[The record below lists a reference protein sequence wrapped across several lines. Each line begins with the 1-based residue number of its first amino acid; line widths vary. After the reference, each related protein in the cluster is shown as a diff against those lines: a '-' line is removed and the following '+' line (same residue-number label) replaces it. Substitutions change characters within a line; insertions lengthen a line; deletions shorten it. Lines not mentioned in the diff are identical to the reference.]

1 MYKNGISY
9 LGLILLIL
17 LSHMS
22 LLAIILFR
30 GNYEAVTDVGLLAA
44 IVLGTDLIYFCVL
57 RLMRQATYTADFAL
71 VLLLNMSV
79 IFQSCFGGVGFA
91 FKHYLM
97 AVGAFVFCQIAYL
110 LTRDAVVTERRKP
123 IYYVLFGVL
132 MLSILLFTGSRG
144 IWIDLGFITLQPSE
158 FLKPVFVLLCATS
171 ISTQQN
177 KKKTLGF
184 MIVRDNWYV
193 YGCTVL
199 IVLLQ
204 WWCRDLGS
212 LPTFLAVAGCGL
224 ICRICYPRA
233 KLSKKL
239 IAGLCAGGAVLAA
252 VAVKIAPAYVLER
265 LHADIW
271 KDPSGSGYQQ
281 CKALIAIAEG
291 GWFGKGP
298 GQGTLHKVAASNTDI
313 VFSTICEEWGLLMAL
328 LSIFTILLIL
338 CTCLTNTP
346 RSYYHACI
354 VNGVV
359 AVFVVQMTLNIFG
372 SCNLIPFTGVTIP
385 FISQGGSSMLT
396 SGFLVGLLKATQSP
410 LFHSEVKVPKKKKP
424 ALKKKRKATA

>member
-123 IYYVLFGVL
+123 IYYVLFGLL

-171 ISTQQN
+171 ISAQQN

-212 LPTFLAVAGCGL
+212 LPTFLAVAGCGM

-252 VAVKIAPAYVLER
+252 RAPVR
-265 LHADIW
+265 V
-271 KDPSGSGYQQ
+271 P
-281 CKALIAIAEG
+281 
-291 GWFGKGP
+291 
-298 GQGTLHKVAASNTDI
+298 
-313 VFSTICEEWGLLMAL
+313 
-328 LSIFTILLIL
+328 
-338 CTCLTNTP
+338 
-346 RSYYHACI
+346 CI
-354 VNGVV
+354 
-359 AVFVVQMTLNIFG
+359 
-372 SCNLIPFTGVTIP
+372 
-385 FISQGGSSMLT
+385 
-396 SGFLVGLLKATQSP
+396 
-410 LFHSEVKVPKKKKP
+410 
-424 ALKKKRKATA
+424 R

>member
-9 LGLILLIL
+9 FGLILLIL

>member
-171 ISTQQN
+171 ISAQQN
-177 KKKTLGF
+177 KKKALGF

>member
-123 IYYVLFGVL
+123 IYYVLFGLL

-171 ISTQQN
+171 ISAQQN

>member
-9 LGLILLIL
+9 FGLILLIL

-171 ISTQQN
+171 LSAQQN
-177 KKKTLGF
+177 NKKPLGF

>member
-9 LGLILLIL
+9 FGLILLIL

-158 FLKPVFVLLCATS
+158 FLKPVFVLLCTTS
-171 ISTQQN
+171 ISAQQN

-212 LPTFLAVAGCGL
+212 LPTFLAVAGCGM

-424 ALKKKRKATA
+424 ALTKKRKATA

>member
-9 LGLILLIL
+9 FGLILLIL

-171 ISTQQN
+171 ISAQQN
-177 KKKTLGF
+177 NKKPLGF

>member
-1 MYKNGISY
+1 MYYI
-9 LGLILLIL
+9 
-17 LSHMS
+17 
-22 LLAIILFR
+22 
-30 GNYEAVTDVGLLAA
+30 
-44 IVLGTDLIYFCVL
+44 
-57 RLMRQATYTADFAL
+57 
-71 VLLLNMSV
+71 
-79 IFQSCFGGVGFA
+79 
-91 FKHYLM
+91 
-97 AVGAFVFCQIAYL
+97 
-110 LTRDAVVTERRKP
+110 
-123 IYYVLFGVL
+123 LFGVL

-171 ISTQQN
+171 ISAQQN

-184 MIVRDNWYV
+184 RIVRDNWYV

-239 IAGLCAGGAVLAA
+239 IVGLCAGGAALAA
-252 VAVKIAPAYVLER
+252 IAVKLAPAYVLER
-265 LHADIW
+265 LHVDIW

-298 GQGTLHKVAASNTDI
+298 GQGTLHKVAASDTDI

-328 LSIFTILLIL
+328 LAIFTILLIL
-338 CTCLTNTP
+338 CTSLTNTP

-410 LFHSEVKVPKKKKP
+410 LFHSQVKVPRRKAP
-424 ALKKKRKATA
+424 ILNKKRKAMA